1 MSFIRGNLD
10 VTIALS
16 ADTCYF
22 IRTGKCS
29 LSIVTDYAIALETKT
44 TAADLLYCPRL
55 YRAMRNRESMKPITV
70 TPCECGHAEVV
81 TGHQRAC
88 IASRLGMEMDIYAVG
103 KTCKDACRVCDD
115 RADSDTAGGD
125 CIVTLKAKVHR
136 DMPRSKG

>member
-29 LSIVTDYAIALETKT
+29 LSIVTDYAIAPETKT

-81 TGHQRAC
+81 TGHQRVA
-88 IASRLGMEMDIYAVG
+88 LPAVWG
-103 KTCKDACRVCDD
+103 WKWTFMQWERPAKTL
-115 RADSDTAGGD
+115 AGCAMIGRILIPQAA
-125 CIVTLKAKVHR
+125 IVL
-136 DMPRSKG
+136 